1 MHIFCLYQSTLG
13 ICPKFLVPSVPTD
26 NGKSP
31 ILTARK
37 RSLGQGNV
45 FTPVCHSVA
54 QPPWMQMPPGLGRP
68 PLDADPPGL
77 GTPPGCNPP
86 PYGKQAGG
94 PHPTG
99 MYTCLFC
106 RYHML
111 KKAED
116 IGRIRRNIIMFAV
129 TIVAV
134 IVTIF
139 VGRTQQGTGQ
149 SVSEV
154 QLREIQ
160 RLREEGLREETARKS
175 ANN

>member
-13 ICPKFLVPSVPTD
+13 VCPKFLVPSVPTD

-54 QPPWMQMPPGLGRP
+54 QPPGCRCPLGWADPLWMQTPRGW
-68 PLDADPPGL
+68 AH
-77 GTPPGCNPP
+77 PPGCNPP
-86 PYGKQAGG
+86 QYGKQAGG

-149 SVSEV
+149 SMSEV